1 MQSASSARCREFR
14 TDRHLPTH
22 GQSQGLRAR
31 APAGN
36 AAGGAGG
43 RRAGPARGSWN
54 GHLGQSRPISANL
67 VHLRPSPRTPGEP
80 GGAAVEGLGR
90 RPLAATPRA
99 GRRSRSCEG
108 GDGGGEARVGW
119 GVGGVGG
126 VSIEGAWKLMV
137 PRWQLATEQPRAAK
151 ARRRKPK
158 LLPGQLMS
166 GRRPREPRGGAR
178 VRNTGGYRGYR
189 QRMICLAET
198 MDSSFPRGKG
208 AGQGRPRGTA

>member
-22 GQSQGLRAR
+22 GQSQGLHARAAARKAARGAGRRRAR
-31 APAGN
+31 PSTRQLEWPS
-36 AAGGAGG
+36 GA
-43 RRAGPARGSWN
+43 
-54 GHLGQSRPISANL
+54 ISADL
-67 VHLRPSPRTPGEP
+67 VHLGPSLHTPGVP
-80 GGAAVEGLGR
+80 GGVAVEGLGP
-90 RPLAATPRA
+90 RPLATTPRA

-119 GVGGVGG
+119 GVGGGFGG
-126 VSIEGAWKLMV
+126 VSIERAWKLMV
-137 PRWQLATEQPRAAK
+137 PRWQLATEQPRPAK

-158 LLPGQLMS
+158 LMPGQLMS

-189 QRMICLAET
+189 SADDL
-198 MDSSFPRGKG
+198 FG
-208 AGQGRPRGTA
+208 